1 MSREL
6 ANVEELLR
14 VLAQEDVRLRPAFR
28 VQLTERLIAA
38 MARRPPVLLWRPV
51 LVGATLILL
60 LALAGWLLTPRVT
73 SWATLAVEDGEAL
86 VTWQRP
92 LYFRWSRSGTVLV
105 SQGQPFLLTEGD
117 RVAFSEGGG
126 GSILF
131 PDGGRLRLAGATV
144 LVLAE
149 MNPAQMTTR
158 ANVEAGEVWAEV
170 TPLPD
175 LFFEIQTP
183 AATVRVRGTVFRTRV
198 LAADHTY
205 SATDNGTTQVTLLD
219 PAQGYPSVEVPAGYE
234 VDAIIGQPLMVRP
247 QAPLIDR
254 LTLDGTTVE
263 AGDTLASNRPGLT
276 IFGKANAGAGYAVLL
291 CEGALLD
298 RSPVAPEG
306 EFCLRFHA
314 PTEGEYPL
322 CIAIEAA
329 DGARS
334 PCASFLYRYDTTPPS
349 VIRLLEPTTPEVSGE
364 TVTIRGETEPGA
376 TVRLNGEAVPVGPTG
391 AFATRRALQPG
402 ENPMTLEACD
412 EAGNCT
418 RLEFVLSRR

>member
-1 MSREL
+1 MGREL

-14 VLAQEDVRLRPAFR
+14 ALAQEDVRLRPAFK

-38 MARRPPVLLWRPV
+38 MAARPRLLLWRPV
-51 LVGATLILL
+51 LVGATLLLL

-73 SWATLAVEDGEAL
+73 SWATLVVERGEAQ
-86 VTWQRP
+86 VAWQRP
-92 LYFRWSRSGTVLV
+92 LYFLWNRSGTILL
-105 SQGQPFLLTEGD
+105 SPGQQFLLAEGD
-117 RVAFSEGGG
+117 RVILSEGGS
-126 GSILF
+126 GSIAF

-144 LVLAE
+144 LALAE

-175 LFFEIQTP
+175 LLFEIQTP

-205 SATDNGTTQVTLLD
+205 SATDDGTTQVTLLD

-234 VDAIIGQPLMVRP
+234 VDAIIGQPLKVRP
-247 QAPLIDR
+247 QAPLVDH
-254 LTLDGTTVE
+254 LTLNGTTAE
-263 AGDTLASNRPGLT
+263 AGDTIVSNRPGLT
-276 IFGKANAGAGYAVLL
+276 IFGKTKTGAGHAVLL
-291 CEGALLD
+291 CEEALLD

-306 EFCLRFHA
+306 EFRLRFHA

-322 CIAIEAA
+322 CVAIEAA

-349 VIRLLEPTTPEVSGE
+349 VIRLLEPTAPEVSGE

-376 TVRLNGEAVPVGPTG
+376 TVRLNGEPIPVGPTG
-391 AFATRRALQPG
+391 VFATRRALQPG